1 MSPPSLAR
9 LAALSWAR
17 GRELTPQRLW
27 PVLRARGGLEA
38 LLGSGEEQLSEWL
51 GSRERARAVLRA
63 PEDTAVLKWA
73 SEVERSGIQLVT
85 AFDPEYP
92 QALREIADPPFLL
105 YALGRID
112 RLRLPAVSI
121 VGSRDASRY
130 GRDVAFRLA
139 RELSAAGVA
148 VVSGFARGIDAAA
161 HEAALDSPGGTVAV
175 LGCGIDVDYPREH
188 RRLREK
194 LAASGLLLSEYPP
207 GTEPRPQNFPI
218 RNRIIAG
225 LSSGVVVVEAL
236 AALGLAD
243 HGAPG
248 LGLRARRLRGAGL
261 DFLGDFGGHA
271 RAPARRRDPV
281 PRPGC
286 CSRSTRRGPSRALR
300 ISRSG
305 TGSSRASPP
314 GSSSWRRRAARARS
328 SRRAWHPTSGGT
340 SSRCPGS
347 IFSDTS
353 AGTHELLRD
362 GAILCRGTEDVLAE
376 LFPSVGPPQPVAT
389 ARAVDLSAEA
399 RRLLDALVR
408 EESLSADD
416 LAQSLELPAATVLA
430 GLFELEGA
438 GLAMPVEGGRYG
450 VPRR

>member
-1 MSPPSLAR
+1 VSPPSLAR

-38 LLGSGEEQLSEWL
+38 LLGSGEEELSEWL

-63 PEDTAVLKWA
+63 PEDTVVLKWA

-130 GRDVAFRLA
+130 GRDVALRLA

-161 HEAALDSPGGTVAV
+161 HEAALDSPGGTIAV

-194 LAASGLLLSEYPP
+194 LSVSGLLLSEYPP

-225 LSSGVVVVEAL
+225 LSSGVIVVEASRRSGSLITARL
-236 AALGLAD
+236 AS
-243 HGAPG
+243 
-248 LGLRARRLRGAGL
+248 
-261 DFLGDFGGHA
+261 DFG
-271 RAPARRRDPV
+271 RDV
-281 PRPGC
+281 F
-286 CSRSTRRGPSRALR
+286 AV
-300 ISRSG
+300 
-305 TGSSRASPP
+305 
-314 GSSSWRRRAARARS
+314 
-328 SRRAWHPTSGGT
+328 
-340 SSRCPGS
+340 PGS
-347 IFSDTS
+347 IFSETS

-362 GAILCRGTEDVLAE
+362 GAILCRGTEDVLSE
-376 LFPSVGPPQPVAT
+376 LFPSVGPPQRVAA
-389 ARAVDLSAEA
+389 ARAVDLSPEA
-399 RRLLDALVR
+399 RRLLDALAR

-416 LAQSLELPAATVLA
+416 LAEALELPAATVLA

-438 GLAMPVEGGRYG
+438 GLAVPVEGGRYG
-450 VPRR
+450 ISR